1 MGNINDWAYSVAVG
15 QRRMEKPWFT
25 EGALQ
30 WPKTWTDENIMA
42 WTLWCVRQYWLR
54 NKYLFGKRLG
64 EDSNH
69 LLPTDLSVGETR
81 WGV

>member
-1 MGNINDWAYSVAVG
+1 METCTYGLGADIWKPTTERCQGVEYRAY
-15 QRRMEKPWFT
+15 
-25 EGALQ
+25 
-30 WPKTWTDENIMA
+30 
-42 WTLWCVRQYWLR
+42 VRQYWLR